1 MAPVFSL
8 IESEV
13 LKKVCEMCGY
23 ENGDGIFAP
32 GASMSNMYG
41 LCLARYKFCPDVKTK
56 GIFGMKPL
64 VLFTSE
70 ESHYSFK
77 KAAHW
82 LGIGT
87 DNCIIVK
94 TNTEGQM
101 LASNLE
107 ERILQT
113 LREDKQ
119 PFFVNATAGTT
130 VLGGSFFC
138 SLFFKSRKVFVLR
151 KVIPFISDMQHFI

>member
-1 MAPVFSL
+1 MF
-8 IESEV
+8 
-13 LKKVCEMCGY
+13 GY
-23 ENGDGIFAP
+23 EKGDGIFTP
-32 GASMSNMYG
+32 GASISNMYG
-41 LCLARYKFCPDVKTK
+41 LCLARYKFWPDVKTK

-87 DNCIIVK
+87 ENCIIVK
-94 TNTEGQM
+94 TNDRGQM
-101 LASNLE
+101 LAEDLE
-107 ERILQT
+107 ERIRRT

-130 VLGGSFFC
+130 VLGGLEFFFFTFEVF
-138 SLFFKSRKVFVLR
+138 LFTLSVHLS
-151 KVIPFISDMQHFI
+151 ICPPYTI